1 MMKRLTLQFPMLG
14 LNTEHS
20 LGDWP
25 RMVLARHSGATDRTK
40 LLWRRDL
47 LHPPCIA

>member
-1 MMKRLTLQFPMLG
+1 MMKRLTLQF
-14 LNTEHS
+14 HS
-20 LGDWP
+20 LDLKPGGPRVDWL
-25 RMVLARHSGATDRTK
+25 RMVAARHTGATDRTK

>member
-1 MMKRLTLQFPMLG
+1 MMKRLTLQFPILG
-14 LNTEHS
+14 LKTDHL
-20 LGDWP
+20 LGNWP
-25 RMVLARHSGATDRTK
+25 CLLSARHTGATDRTK